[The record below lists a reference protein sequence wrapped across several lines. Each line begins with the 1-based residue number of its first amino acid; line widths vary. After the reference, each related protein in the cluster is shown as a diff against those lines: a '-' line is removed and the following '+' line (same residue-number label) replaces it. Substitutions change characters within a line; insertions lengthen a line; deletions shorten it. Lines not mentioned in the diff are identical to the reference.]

1 MTFSFFPK
9 EKTLHIYS
17 NPFYSHSRV
26 LKAAS
31 IISLNVV
38 AGFESFQFYPPTFL
52 IFLNTRCVHGTS
64 RGGLI
69 ELAFM
74 MM

>member
-1 MTFSFFPK
+1 MTFSFLPK

-17 NPFYSHSRV
+17 NPFYSHSWV
-26 LKAAS
+26 LEAAS
-31 IISLNVV
+31 IISLNAE

-52 IFLNTRCVHGTS
+52 IFLNTRCVRGIS